1 MNYGRIKNGVVV
13 DIATDPNKQFHPTIA
28 AEFVEIPDGAGAG
41 WTFDG
46 TDYAP
51 PVAPDTEPVEPEPT
65 KRAIISPV
73 EFKLLFTLSERV
85 AIAELRKTDPILED
99 FYSLLDDSR
108 LTAVDLAATSIVE
121 GVEYVINELFNAG
134 KVENVETRKA
144 EILGGGDAVTNA

>member
-1 MNYGRIKNGVVV
+1 MYGRIKNGVVV
-13 DIATDPNKQFHPTIA
+13 DIAVDPNTQFHPILA
-28 AEFVEIPDGAGAG
+28 AEFIEIPNEVQAG
-41 WTFDG
+41 WTFNG

-51 PVAPDTEPVEPEPT
+51 TVVPDPEPIEPEQV
-65 KRAIISPV
+65 KRSIISPV

-108 LTAVDLAATSIVE
+108 LTAVDLSAASILE
-121 GVEYVINELFNAG
+121 GVDYVINELFNAG

-144 EILGGGDAVTNA
+144 QILGGGDAVTNA